1 MEMGRLE
8 EAKDWVGRGL
18 EMEGNEAD
26 LVGLLKEIEEKRKK
40 A

>member
-1 MEMGRLE
+1 ME

-26 LVGLLKEIEEKRKK
+26 LVGLLKEITEKMKKK